1 MVWWKAV
8 SNTATMGV
16 PGISSWQ
23 ALMPMMLAGLCR
35 GARGLHSSMAAITSS
50 VIRTDWANF
59 SPPWTTRWPT
69 ASISFMELMTP
80 FFSSTRAWST
90 V

>member
-1 MVWWKAV
+1 
-8 SNTATMGV
+8 
-16 PGISSWQ
+16 
-23 ALMPMMLAGLCR
+23 
-35 GARGLHSSMAAITSS
+35 MAAITSS

-59 SPPWTTRWPT
+59 SPPGTTRCPT
-69 ASISFMELMTP
+69 AAISFMELMTP